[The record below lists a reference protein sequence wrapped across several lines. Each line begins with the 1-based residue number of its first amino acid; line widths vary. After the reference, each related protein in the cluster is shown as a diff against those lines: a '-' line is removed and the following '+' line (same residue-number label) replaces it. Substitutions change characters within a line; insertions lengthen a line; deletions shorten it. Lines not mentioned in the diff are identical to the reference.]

1 MRVVT
6 PWLDLPNVP
15 DAWCRRLT
23 ACHAGAQTAGAFFPR
38 PRHEITQVHDL
49 ALTALARGRVMVIY
63 IDGLGYSLYRRA
75 TLPAIKK
82 RFRCRRARTAFPPLT
97 QPCMASMLTG
107 LWPAQH
113 GIWSRRDH
121 HPRGASLLAVPGAV
135 LVEADSPPLSL
146 EKPPV
151 LTLPG
156 PGETVD
162 GAVLKAA
169 LPLCRG
175 EAPLL
180 IVHFHGLDDREH
192 DVGDQP
198 RLLADKFRELDKAV
212 EQLCAAFH
220 GHVILCAD
228 HGAHRGGKG
237 GEHGSFTRHDMYV
250 PLGEADV

>member
-162 GAVLKAA
+162 VAVLKVA

-192 DVGDQP
+192 DVGDQA
-198 RLLADKFRELDKAV
+198 RLLADKLRELDKAV

-228 HGAHRGGKG
+228 HGAHRSGKG

>member
-1 MRVVT
+1 MRVIT

-146 EKPPV
+146 ESRRCSP
-151 LTLPG
+151 
-156 PGETVD
+156 
-162 GAVLKAA
+162 
-169 LPLCRG
+169 C
-175 EAPLL
+175 
-180 IVHFHGLDDREH
+180 
-192 DVGDQP
+192 
-198 RLLADKFRELDKAV
+198 LAQGRPWTAR
-212 EQLCAAFH
+212 C
-220 GHVILCAD
+220 
-228 HGAHRGGKG
+228 
-237 GEHGSFTRHDMYV
+237 
-250 PLGEADV
+250 

>member
-156 PGETVD
+156 SGETVD

-180 IVHFHGLDDREH
+180 IVHFYGLDDREH

-228 HGAHRGGKG
+228 HGAHRSGKG
-237 GEHGSFTRHDMYV
+237 GEHGSFTRHDMYI

>member
-146 EKPPV
+146 EKLPV

-198 RLLADKFRELDKAV
+198 RLLANKLRELDKAV
-212 EQLCAAFH
+212 GQLCAAFH

-228 HGAHRGGKG
+228 HGAHRSGKG

>member
-82 RFRCRRARTAFPPLT
+82 RFHCHRARTAFPPLT

-156 PGETVD
+156 SGETVD

-228 HGAHRGGKG
+228 HGAHRSGKG
-237 GEHGSFTRHDMYV
+237 GEHGSFTRHDMYI

>member
-75 TLPAIKK
+75 TLPAVKK

-156 PGETVD
+156 PGEAVD

-169 LPLCRG
+169 LPLCRE

-228 HGAHRGGKG
+228 HGAHRSGKG

>member
-1 MRVVT
+1 
-6 PWLDLPNVP
+6 
-15 DAWCRRLT
+15 
-23 ACHAGAQTAGAFFPR
+23 
-38 PRHEITQVHDL
+38 
-49 ALTALARGRVMVIY
+49 
-63 IDGLGYSLYRRA
+63 
-75 TLPAIKK
+75 
-82 RFRCRRARTAFPPLT
+82 
-97 QPCMASMLTG
+97 MLTG

-198 RLLADKFRELDKAV
+198 RLLANKLRELDKAV
-212 EQLCAAFH
+212 GQLCAAFH

-228 HGAHRGGKG
+228 HGAHRSGKG

>member
-146 EKPPV
+146 EKLPV

-198 RLLADKFRELDKAV
+198 RLLANKLRELDKAV

-228 HGAHRGGKG
+228 HGAHRSGKG

>member
-82 RFRCRRARTAFPPLT
+82 RFRCHRARTAFPPLT

-135 LVEADSPPLSL
+135 LVEADSELLSL
-146 EKPPV
+146 VWNNLFSNAVKFTEPGGTLS
-151 LTLPG
+151 LTL
-156 PGETVD
+156 EAQED
-162 GAVLKAA
+162 LAVV
-169 LPLCRG
+169 R
-175 EAPLL
+175 
-180 IVHFHGLDDREH
+180 
-192 DVGDQP
+192 VGDTGCGIPPEVGKHIFEKFYQGDTSHATQGNG
-198 RLLADKFRELDKAV
+198 LGLALVKRVMDIVGGDISVESQVGVGSVFAV
-212 EQLCAAFH
+212 KLRRKRDGLEETA
-220 GHVILCAD
+220 
-228 HGAHRGGKG
+228 
-237 GEHGSFTRHDMYV
+237 
-250 PLGEADV
+250 P

>member
-156 PGETVD
+156 SGETVD

-220 GHVILCAD
+220 GHVILCARRPSQRQ
-228 HGAHRGGKG
+228 GRRAWQ
-237 GEHGSFTRHDMYV
+237 FYT
-250 PLGEADV
+250 A

>member
-156 PGETVD
+156 SGETVD

-198 RLLADKFRELDKAV
+198 RLLANKFRELDKAV

-228 HGAHRGGKG
+228 HGAHRSGKG

>member
-75 TLPAIKK
+75 TLHAIKK

-198 RLLADKFRELDKAV
+198 RLLANKLRELDKAV
-212 EQLCAAFH
+212 GQLCAAFH

-228 HGAHRGGKG
+228 HGAHRSGKG

>member
-146 EKPPV
+146 EKLPV

-175 EAPLL
+175 EVPLL

-198 RLLADKFRELDKAV
+198 RLLANKLRELDKAV
-212 EQLCAAFH
+212 GQLCAAFH

-228 HGAHRGGKG
+228 HGAHRSGKG

>member
-156 PGETVD
+156 SGETVD

-175 EAPLL
+175 ETPLL

-198 RLLADKFRELDKAV
+198 RLLANKLRELDKAV

-228 HGAHRGGKG
+228 HGAHRSGKG

>member
-1 MRVVT
+1 MS
-6 PWLDLPNVP
+6 
-15 DAWCRRLT
+15 RL
-23 ACHAGAQTAGAFFPR
+23 
-38 PRHEITQVHDL
+38 
-49 ALTALARGRVMVIY
+49 Y
-63 IDGLGYSLYRRA
+63 
-75 TLPAIKK
+75 
-82 RFRCRRARTAFPPLT
+82 
-97 QPCMASMLTG
+97 
-107 LWPAQH
+107 
-113 GIWSRRDH
+113 
-121 HPRGASLLAVPGAV
+121 
-135 LVEADSPPLSL
+135 SL

-192 DVGDQP
+192 DVGDQA
-198 RLLADKFRELDKAV
+198 RLLANKLRELDKAV

-228 HGAHRGGKG
+228 HGAHRSGKG

>member
-1 MRVVT
+1 MRVIT

-151 LTLPG
+151 FTLPG

-228 HGAHRGGKG
+228 HGAHRSGKG

>member
-82 RFRCRRARTAFPPLT
+82 RFRCHRARTAFPPLT

-156 PGETVD
+156 SGETVD

-198 RLLADKFRELDKAV
+198 RLLANKLRELDKAV

-228 HGAHRGGKG
+228 HGAHRSGKG

>member
-82 RFRCRRARTAFPPLT
+82 RFRCHRARTAFPPLT

-156 PGETVD
+156 SGETVD

-175 EAPLL
+175 KAPLL

-198 RLLADKFRELDKAV
+198 RLLANKLRELDKAV

-228 HGAHRGGKG
+228 HGAHRSGKG

>member
-49 ALTALARGRVMVIY
+49 ALTALARGRVMVVY

-162 GAVLKAA
+162 DAVLKAA

-228 HGAHRGGKG
+228 HGAHRSGKG

>member
-82 RFRCRRARTAFPPLT
+82 RFRCHRARTAFPPLT

-146 EKPPV
+146 EKLPV

-198 RLLADKFRELDKAV
+198 RLLADKLRELDKAV

-228 HGAHRGGKG
+228 HGAHRSGKG

>member
-107 LWPAQH
+107 LWPASMAVLH
-113 GIWSRRDH
+113 GMICMYPWGRRMYDRFTAWLGGIAPCQRRHTH
-121 HPRGASLLAVPGAV
+121 HQRFGPGA
-135 LVEADSPPLSL
+135 
-146 EKPPV
+146 
-151 LTLPG
+151 
-156 PGETVD
+156 
-162 GAVLKAA
+162 
-169 LPLCRG
+169 
-175 EAPLL
+175 
-180 IVHFHGLDDREH
+180 
-192 DVGDQP
+192 
-198 RLLADKFRELDKAV
+198 
-212 EQLCAAFH
+212 
-220 GHVILCAD
+220 
-228 HGAHRGGKG
+228 
-237 GEHGSFTRHDMYV
+237 
-250 PLGEADV
+250 

>member
-82 RFRCRRARTAFPPLT
+82 RFRCHRARTAFPPLT

-146 EKPPV
+146 EKLPV

-198 RLLADKFRELDKAV
+198 RLLANKLRELDKAV
-212 EQLCAAFH
+212 GQLCAAFH

-228 HGAHRGGKG
+228 HGAHRSGKG

>member
-1 MRVVT
+1 M
-6 PWLDLPNVP
+6 P

-156 PGETVD
+156 SGETVD

-228 HGAHRGGKG
+228 HGAHRSGKG
-237 GEHGSFTRHDMYV
+237 GEHGSFTRHDMYI

>member
-156 PGETVD
+156 SGETVD

-198 RLLADKFRELDKAV
+198 RLLANKLRELDKAV

-228 HGAHRGGKG
+228 HGAHRSGKG
-237 GEHGSFTRHDMYV
+237 GEHGNFTRHDMYV

>member
-75 TLPAIKK
+75 TLPVIKK
-82 RFRCRRARTAFPPLT
+82 RFRCHRARTAFPPLT

-156 PGETVD
+156 TGETVD

-198 RLLADKFRELDKAV
+198 RLLANKLRELDKAV

-228 HGAHRGGKG
+228 HGAHRSGKG

>member
-49 ALTALARGRVMVIY
+49 ALTALARGRVMVVY

-162 GAVLKAA
+162 DAVLKAA

-198 RLLADKFRELDKAV
+198 RLLANKLRELDKAV

-228 HGAHRGGKG
+228 HGAHRSGKG

>member
-1 MRVVT
+1 
-6 PWLDLPNVP
+6 
-15 DAWCRRLT
+15 
-23 ACHAGAQTAGAFFPR
+23 
-38 PRHEITQVHDL
+38 
-49 ALTALARGRVMVIY
+49 
-63 IDGLGYSLYRRA
+63 
-75 TLPAIKK
+75 
-82 RFRCRRARTAFPPLT
+82 
-97 QPCMASMLTG
+97 MLTG

-156 PGETVD
+156 SGETVD

-180 IVHFHGLDDREH
+180 IVHVHGLDDREH

-228 HGAHRGGKG
+228 HGAHRSGKG
-237 GEHGSFTRHDMYV
+237 GEHGSFTRHDMYI

>member
-156 PGETVD
+156 SGETVD

-228 HGAHRGGKG
+228 HGAHRSGKG
-237 GEHGSFTRHDMYV
+237 GEHGSFTRHDMYI

>member
-1 MRVVT
+1 MRVIT

-156 PGETVD
+156 SGETVD

-175 EAPLL
+175 EVPLL

-228 HGAHRGGKG
+228 HGAHRSGKG

>member
-156 PGETVD
+156 SGETVD

-228 HGAHRGGKG
+228 HGAHRSGKG

>member
-156 PGETVD
+156 SGETVD

-198 RLLADKFRELDKAV
+198 RLLANKFRELDKAV

-228 HGAHRGGKG
+228 HGAHRSGKG
-237 GEHGSFTRHDMYV
+237 GEHGSFTRHDMYI